1 MTDCIYRNDLILMNL
16 EDDGKL
22 IIVNDRMYELIIQ
35 LDIDENQVFNDLSD
49 HNLITVQLKSEF
61 IKNSKNYWYEKQ
73 YFRLDEESLN

>member
-1 MTDCIYRNDLILMNL
+1 MNL

-35 LDIDENQVFNDLSD
+35 VDIDENQVFNDLSD